1 MDFESLKHSTTEFF
15 NFPYSIFNAANI
27 RKPPRFSRDYK
38 WSEIHCKSMKLGIF
52 TIKTPCKSPS
62 GYAFSDKNIRKYK
75 IFVKVE
81 NYKLRHMGDYAK
93 LIRKGVITQRDHEMF
108 LSFLIWHWNN
118 TQSIIGKQIVMINH
132 NTDVPLLHFKYN
144 YV

>member
-1 MDFESLKHSTTEFF
+1 
-15 NFPYSIFNAANI
+15 
-27 RKPPRFSRDYK
+27 
-38 WSEIHCKSMKLGIF
+38 MKLGIF

-108 LSFLIWHWNN
+108 LSFLMWHWENA
-118 TQSIIGKQIVMINH
+118 QSIIGKQIVMINH